1 MWMKKLIVLSVFLAV
16 VLSCADKK
24 DKTPA
29 IDAKKIYKQKCVLC
43 HGIDGKLGLNNSKDL
58 TKSALTMDER
68 IMIIKNGKGT
78 MTPFGALMSPD
89 EIKAVAEYTFKLK

>member
-1 MWMKKLIVLSVFLAV
+1 MKKILILCAFVLIVF
-16 VLSCADKK
+16 SCADKK
-24 DKTPA
+24 SKTSG
-29 IDAKKIYKQKCVLC
+29 IDAKKLYKQYCVIC

-68 IMIIKNGKGT
+68 IMIIKNGKGA
-78 MTPFGALMSPD
+78 MTPFNAIMKAD